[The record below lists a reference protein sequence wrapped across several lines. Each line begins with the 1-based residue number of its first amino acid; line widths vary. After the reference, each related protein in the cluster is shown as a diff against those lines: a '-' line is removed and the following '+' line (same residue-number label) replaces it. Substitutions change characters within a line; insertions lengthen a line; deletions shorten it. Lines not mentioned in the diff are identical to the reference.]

1 MTPTVVARRY
11 PPEMTLVGTDDTLAA
26 RRSDPRYERL
36 MKATRAAARKGY
48 DAVSMRDLAETCR
61 LSMTTIYQFCR
72 SKDHLIAEAHLS
84 NMEAFRTRISAR
96 PPRGA
101 TAEARVSSVMRSFA
115 KALDDEPL
123 SRTLMRAMYSLDP
136 EVGPAQAS
144 VNSVYTSMLDAAI
157 GDDVIENRGAVITTL
172 GHVVDSV
179 ILGWLARGHDT
190 TWVRRE
196 LEAAVRALF
205 SGTATARR
213 RSTRAQHVSARP
225 VARRA

>member
-1 MTPTVVARRY
+1 
-11 PPEMTLVGTDDTLAA
+11 MTLVDTDDILAA
-26 RRSDPRYERL
+26 RRADPRYQRL

-48 DAVSMRDLAETCR
+48 DAVSMRELAETCR

-84 NMEAFRTRISAR
+84 NMEAFRGRISAR

-101 TAEARVSSVMRSFA
+101 TAEARVASVMRSFA

-136 EVGPAQAS
+136 EVSPAFES
-144 VNSVYTSMLDAAI
+144 VGGEYNSMLDTAI
-157 GDDVIENRGAVITTL
+157 GDDVLENRDAVITTL
-172 GHVVDSV
+172 GHVIDSV

-190 TWVRRE
+190 AWVRRE
-196 LEAAVRALF
+196 LDAAVHVLF
-205 SGTATARR
+205 NGTATVRR
-213 RSTRAQHVSARP
+213 TSSRAKRTSPRRP
-225 VARRA
+225 ASHRA

>member
-1 MTPTVVARRY
+1 MDLADTDDTIVARR
-11 PPEMTLVGTDDTLAA
+11 A
-26 RRSDPRYERL
+26 DPRYQRL
-36 MKATRAAARKGY
+36 MKATRAAARQGY
-48 DAVSMRDLAETCR
+48 DAVSMRELAETCR

-84 NMEAFRTRISAR
+84 NMEAFRARISAR

-101 TAEARVSSVMRSFA
+101 TAEARVLSVMRSFA

-123 SRTLMRAMYSLDP
+123 SHTLMRAMYSLDP

-144 VNSVYTSMLDAAI
+144 VNRVYTSMLDAAI
-157 GDDVIENRGAVITTL
+157 GDDVIEHREAVITTL

-196 LEAAVRALF
+196 LEAAVRVLF
-205 SGTATARR
+205 SGAAADRR
-213 RSTRAQHVSARP
+213 
-225 VARRA
+225 

>member
-1 MTPTVVARRY
+1 MTDQQLRR
-11 PPEMTLVGTDDTLAA
+11 DDADDDGMLAA
-26 RRSDPRYERL
+26 RRADPRYQRL
-36 MKATRAAARKGY
+36 MKATREAARRGY
-48 DAVSMRDLAETCR
+48 DAVSMRELAETCR

-101 TAEARVSSVMRSFA
+101 TAEARVLSVMRSFA

-123 SRTLMRAMYSLDP
+123 SRTVMRAMYSVDP
-136 EVGPAQAS
+136 EAGHAQAS
-144 VNSVYTSMLDAAI
+144 VNTVFTSMLDAAI
-157 GDDVIENRGAVITTL
+157 GDDVIANREATITTL

-190 TWVRRE
+190 AWVRRE
-196 LEAAVRALF
+196 LEVAVHVLF
-205 SGTATARR
+205 SGAT
-213 RSTRAQHVSARP
+213 S
-225 VARRA
+225 

>member
-1 MTPTVVARRY
+1 
-11 PPEMTLVGTDDTLAA
+11 MTLVDSDDALAA
-26 RRSDPRYERL
+26 RRADPRYQRL
-36 MKATRAAARKGY
+36 MKATRVAARNGY

-84 NMEAFRTRISAR
+84 NMEEFRKRISAR

-115 KALDDEPL
+115 KALDDEAL

-136 EVGPAQAS
+136 EVGAAQSS
-144 VNSVYTSMLDAAI
+144 VNGVYTSMLDAAI
-157 GDDVIENRGAVITTL
+157 GDDAIGNREAVITTL

-179 ILGWLARGHDT
+179 ILGWLTRGHDT
-190 TWVRRE
+190 TWVRGE
-196 LEAAVRALF
+196 LEAAVHVLF
-205 SGTATARR
+205 RGTATAGPTPAGPTT
-213 RSTRAQHVSARP
+213 TRAKHAPVRRP
-225 VARRA
+225 GARRA

>member
-1 MTPTVVARRY
+1 
-11 PPEMTLVGTDDTLAA
+11 
-26 RRSDPRYERL
+26 
-36 MKATRAAARKGY
+36 
-48 DAVSMRDLAETCR
+48 
-61 LSMTTIYQFCR
+61 
-72 SKDHLIAEAHLS
+72 
-84 NMEAFRTRISAR
+84 
-96 PPRGA
+96 
-101 TAEARVSSVMRSFA
+101 MRSFA

-136 EVGPAQAS
+136 EVAPAQAS

>member
-1 MTPTVVARRY
+1 MTPAD
-11 PPEMTLVGTDDTLAA
+11 TDEALAA
-26 RRSDPRYERL
+26 RRADPRYQRL
-36 MKATRAAARKGY
+36 MKATRAAARNGY

-84 NMEAFRTRISAR
+84 NMEAFRARISTR

-101 TAEARVSSVMRSFA
+101 TAEQRVLSVMRSFA

-123 SRTLMRAMYSLDP
+123 TRTLMRAMYSLDP
-136 EVGPAQAS
+136 EVGAAQAS
-144 VNSVYTSMLDAAI
+144 VNGVYSAMLEAAI
-157 GDDVIENRGAVITTL
+157 GDEVIEDRDAVITTL

-179 ILGWLARGHDT
+179 ILGWLVRGHDT

-196 LEAAVRALF
+196 LDAAVHMLF
-205 SGTATARR
+205 GGPA
-213 RSTRAQHVSARP
+213 
-225 VARRA
+225 ARRAATRATHVPARRSVAR

>member
-1 MTPTVVARRY
+1 
-11 PPEMTLVGTDDTLAA
+11 MTLVSTDDALAA
-26 RRSDPRYERL
+26 RRADPRYERL

-84 NMEAFRTRISAR
+84 NMEAFRARISGR

-101 TAEARVSSVMRSFA
+101 TAEARVASVMRSFA

-136 EVGPAQAS
+136 DVAPAQAS
-144 VNSVYTSMLDAAI
+144 VNRVFTAMLDAAI
-157 GDDVIENRGAVITTL
+157 GDDVIENRETVITTL

-196 LEAAVRALF
+196 LDAAVHVLF
-205 SGTATARR
+205 TGTTTARR
-213 RSTRAQHVSARP
+213 TAARANHAP
-225 VARRA
+225 ARRPAARRG

>member
-1 MTPTVVARRY
+1 
-11 PPEMTLVGTDDTLAA
+11 MTLADTDDALAD
-26 RRSDPRYERL
+26 RRADPRYQRL
-36 MKATRAAARKGY
+36 MKATRAAARNGY

-84 NMEAFRTRISAR
+84 NMEAFRTQISAR
-96 PPRGA
+96 PPRGV
-101 TAEARVSSVMRSFA
+101 TAQARVMSVMRSFT

-136 EVGPAQAS
+136 EVGPAQSS
-144 VNSVYTSMLDAAI
+144 VNSVYSSMLDSAI
-157 GDDVIENRGAVITTL
+157 GDDFVEDRDAVITTL

-190 TWVRRE
+190 NWVRAE
-196 LEAAVRALF
+196 LESAVRVLF
-205 SGTATARR
+205 SGATT
-213 RSTRAQHVSARP
+213 RSKLVRGRQP

>member
-1 MTPTVVARRY
+1 
-11 PPEMTLVGTDDTLAA
+11 MTLIDADDVLAA
-26 RRSDPRYERL
+26 RRADPRYQRL
-36 MKATRAAARKGY
+36 MKATRAAARNGY
-48 DAVSMRDLAETCR
+48 DAVSMRDLAESCR

-84 NMEAFRTRISAR
+84 NMEAFRARISDR

-101 TAEARVSSVMRSFA
+101 TAEERVLSVMRSFA

-136 EVGPAQAS
+136 EVGEAQAS
-144 VNSVYTSMLDAAI
+144 VNGVYNAMLDAAI
-157 GDDVIENRGAVITTL
+157 GDDDFENRDGAITTL

-179 ILGWLARGHDT
+179 ILGWLTRGHDT

-196 LEAAVRALF
+196 LETAVHVLF
-205 SGTATARR
+205 GSVGG
-213 RSTRAQHVSARP
+213 P
-225 VARRA
+225 D

>member
-1 MTPTVVARRY
+1 
-11 PPEMTLVGTDDTLAA
+11 MTLVNTDDAFA
-26 RRSDPRYERL
+26 DRRADPRYQRL

-84 NMEAFRTRISAR
+84 NMEAFRARISAR

-101 TAEARVSSVMRSFA
+101 TPEERVLSVMRSFA

-136 EVGPAQAS
+136 EASEAQAS
-144 VNSVYTSMLDAAI
+144 VNGVYTAM
-157 GDDVIENRGAVITTL
+157 
-172 GHVVDSV
+172 
-179 ILGWLARGHDT
+179 
-190 TWVRRE
+190 
-196 LEAAVRALF
+196 
-205 SGTATARR
+205 
-213 RSTRAQHVSARP
+213 
-225 VARRA
+225 

>member
-1 MTPTVVARRY
+1 
-11 PPEMTLVGTDDTLAA
+11 
-26 RRSDPRYERL
+26 

-48 DAVSMRDLAETCR
+48 DAVSMRELAETCR

-84 NMEAFRTRISAR
+84 NMEAFRGRISAR

-136 EVGPAQAS
+136 EVSPAFES
-144 VNSVYTSMLDAAI
+144 VGGEYTSTLDTAI
-157 GDDVIENRGAVITTL
+157 GDEALDNRDALITTL
-172 GHVVDSV
+172 GHVVDRVS
-179 ILGWLARGHDT
+179 LGWLARGHDT

-196 LEAAVRALF
+196 LDAAVHVLF
-205 SGTATARR
+205 SGTATVPRT
-213 RSTRAQHVSARP
+213 STRAKHVPARRP
-225 VARRA
+225 AARRA